1 MTRFK
6 KNKKKEGK
14 ELLALAFS
22 DLHLNLWAKFN
33 DNKTRTKNGFDVIE
47 TLCAESQ
54 KRGDVPILFC
64 GDMFHKPENIDQ
76 ELALMAKSFF
86 DDLVNK
92 FPRQRI
98 YCIEGNHD
106 LKKVNTL
113 GNITKGW
120 ISLFQNTVL
129 NVLEPD
135 TLLNIGPFKEFQVHG
150 IPYIDH
156 NTGLSEYLKNRRLN
170 ADYKHIL
177 LLHTDYPG
185 AKDTDD
191 RRIDSVE
198 NLNLNTLSRFDLVLC
213 GHIHKPQKL
222 GKKVYM
228 IGAPLHQRRT
238 DKNCDMGYWEVY
250 TDLSMKFIHLAKYP
264 RFIDVEKD
272 TDVKDDGNYYT
283 VLPSKIN
290 LPDVVNHKI
299 TKQLS
304 KKRLA
309 HRYMKQQGIKDK
321 CKEDL
326 LVKIL
331 KESEQ

>member
-1 MTRFK
+1 MTKYKDR
-6 KNKKKEGK
+6 
-14 ELLALAFS
+14 ELLALVFS

-33 DNKTRTKNGFDVIE
+33 EGNTRTKNGFDVIE
-47 TLCAESQ
+47 TLCKESQ
-54 KRGDVPILFC
+54 KHKDIPILFC

-86 DDLVNK
+86 DGLVDK
-92 FPRQRI
+92 YPRQRI

-106 LKKVNTL
+106 LKKVNTI
-113 GNITKGW
+113 GSINQGW
-120 ISLFQNTVL
+120 ISLFQNHVI
-129 NVLEPD
+129 NVIGPNVR
-135 TLLNIGPFKEFQVHG
+135 LNIGPFCDFEVHG
-150 IPYIDH
+150 VPYIDH
-156 NTGLSEYLKNRRLN
+156 NVGLSEYLKNMRL
-170 ADYKHIL
+170 DKYFKHIL

-213 GHIHKPQKL
+213 GHTHKPQKL

-228 IGAPLHQRRT
+228 IGAPMHQRRT
-238 DKNCDMGYWEVY
+238 DRDCDMGYWKIY
-250 TDLSMKFIHLAKYP
+250 TDLSMKFVHLSKYP
-264 RFIDVEKD
+264 RFIDVESEED
-272 TDVKDDGNYYT
+272 IKDDGNYYT
-283 VLPSKIN
+283 VLPSKLN
-290 LPDVVNHKI
+290 LPEVVSHKI

-304 KKRLA
+304 KKKLA
-309 HRYMKQQGIKDK
+309 HRCMKQQGINDK
-321 CKEDL
+321 VKEDL

>member
-1 MTRFK
+1 MTK
-6 KNKKKEGK
+6 SKDKEV
-14 ELLALAFS
+14 LALVFS

-33 DNKTRTKNGFDVIE
+33 EDYSRTKNGFDVIE
-47 TLCAESQ
+47 TLCNESL
-54 KRGDVPILFC
+54 KHKDAPILFC

-86 DDLVNK
+86 DGLVDK

-106 LKKVNTL
+106 LKKVNNI
-113 GNITKGW
+113 GNLNPGW
-120 ISLFQNTVL
+120 ISLFQNHVI
-129 NVLEPD
+129 NVIDPSVR
-135 TLLNIGPFKEFQVHG
+135 LNIGCFCEFQIHG
-150 IPYIDH
+150 VPYIDH
-156 NTGLSEYLKNRRLN
+156 NVGLSEYLKNMKL
-170 ADYKHIL
+170 DKDFKHIL

-198 NLNLNTLSRFDLVLC
+198 NLNLNTLNRFDLVLC

-228 IGAPLHQRRT
+228 VGAPMHQRRT
-238 DKNCDMGYWEVY
+238 DRNCDMGYWKLY
-250 TDLSMKFIHLAKYP
+250 TDLSMKFVHLSKYP
-264 RFIDVEKD
+264 RFIDVEKEED
-272 TDVKDDGNYYT
+272 IKDDGNYYT
-283 VLPSKIN
+283 VLPSKLN
-290 LPDVVNHKI
+290 LPEVVNHKI

-304 KKRLA
+304 KKKLA

-321 CKEDL
+321 VKEEL

>member
-1 MTRFK
+1 MTK
-6 KNKKKEGK
+6 SKDK
-14 ELLALAFS
+14 ELLALVFS

-33 DNKTRTKNGFDVIE
+33 DENTRTKNGFDAIE
-47 TLCAESQ
+47 TLCTYSR
-54 KRGDVPILFC
+54 KHNNVPILFC

-86 DDLVNK
+86 DGLLDK

-106 LKKVNTL
+106 LKKVNTIS
-113 GNITKGW
+113 NTNPGW

-129 NVLEPD
+129 NVID
-135 TLLNIGPFKEFQVHG
+135 QNVSLNIGPFREFQVHG
-150 IPYIDH
+150 VPYIDH
-156 NTGLSEYLKNRRLN
+156 NIGLSEYLKNKTLN
-170 ADYKHIL
+170 KSYKHIL

-198 NLNLNTLSRFDLVLC
+198 NLNLNILSRFDLVLC

-228 IGAPLHQRRT
+228 VGAPMHQRRT
-238 DKNCDMGYWEVY
+238 DRNCDMGYWKIY
-250 TDLSMKFIHLAKYP
+250 TDLSMKFVPLSKYP
-264 RFIDVEKD
+264 RFIDVESEED
-272 TDVKDDGNYYT
+272 IKDDGNYYT
-283 VLPSKIN
+283 VLPSKLN
-290 LPDVVNHKI
+290 LPEVVSHKI

-304 KKRLA
+304 KKKLA

-321 CKEDL
+321 AKEQL